1 MDEREQAAYF
11 EGYAFGYRELLMHA
25 CRGLGRPAP
34 GPDATPDQLRA
45 RIAAL
50 EDERSMAVMRLRLLC
65 NHHGDNDW
73 SDDLYLSVVIDKHLG
88 RYLDASGHK
97 ETAFLWESKSAS
109 DQLAMLMREGLFN
122 VHDQLAG
129 RLLPDVLR

>member
-1 MDEREQAAYF
+1 MGERECCHTREQAAYF
-11 EGYAFGYRELLMHA
+11 EGYVFGYRELLMHA

-50 EDERSMAVMRLRLLC
+50 EDERCMAVMQLRRLC
-65 NHHGDNDW
+65 THHGDNDW

-88 RYLDASGHK
+88 RYLNASGQ
-97 ETAFLWESKSAS
+97 SAS
-109 DQLAMLMREGLFN
+109 DQLAMMMREGLFD

-129 RLLPDVLR
+129 RGLPDVLR